1 MTMPTADSAARSDRV
16 AKGFDGRRVLSLES
30 RRSAELARLIETY
43 GGVPFSAPAMR
54 ELPLTDNED
63 ALRFARDLIAGCVDL
78 VIFLTGTG
86 ARSLLKVVAEAQTTE
101 EFFQALRKVKV
112 AVRGPKPQAV
122 LREWSVP
129 AAVVAPEPCTWRE
142 LLCSLEQM
150 PGGLLGQRVA
160 VQEYGAS
167 NPEFLEAL
175 KERGAIA
182 RAVAVYQW
190 ALPENTGPLRDAIV
204 STIKGEVDAALF
216 TTGIQVAHLF
226 QVADELGRRDQLRIA
241 FTNMM
246 VASIGPS
253 TSEALRNVGIHVDLE
268 PTHPKMGIL
277 VKEAAERSAEVLA
290 FKARN

>member
-1 MTMPTADSAARSDRV
+1 MHTANSAAKSDRV
-16 AKGFDGRRVLSLES
+16 PKGFDGRRVLSLES
-30 RRSAELARLIETY
+30 RRSVELARLIETY

-54 ELPLTDNED
+54 EVPLAENKD
-63 ALRFARDLIAGCVDL
+63 ALRFAHDLIAGCIDI

-86 ARSLLKVVAEAQTTE
+86 AMALLKVIAESQRTE

-129 AAVVAPEPCTWRE
+129 TAVVAPQPCTWRE
-142 LLCSLEQM
+142 LLCSLEQI

-277 VKEAAERSAEVLA
+277 VKEAAERSAGVLA